1 MKVSQVLDELAKGIL
16 RPAYLVVGAEPLL
29 RDQALSALETTILG
43 NGPRDFNLDR
53 LDVAQTTPGRLEEA
67 LGSLPMMATHRLV
80 VLRGADGRGGKL
92 DAKWAERLEECV
104 TAQESGASTI
114 LVVVA
119 AKVDKRQR
127 WVKVFKEPAAMIECE
142 APTKSREIA
151 AFLKEE
157 AKRQGVI
164 LDADAAG
171 LLAERIGPQLLIL
184 RQEIEKA
191 ALVAGLGV
199 PIGREHVAASV
210 ASIADEPIWD
220 LTDAIGQGRSA
231 EALDQLARML
241 GRGAAAP
248 AVLGALASHFRKL
261 VRAGHGESLSGSPYM
276 VRKLEKQARR
286 YPPRRLIVC
295 LRAIHRA
302 DVELKG
308 GSVMR
313 PDRALEQLVLGL
325 AS

>member
-1 MKVSQVLDELAKGIL
+1 
-16 RPAYLVVGAEPLL
+16 
-29 RDQALSALETTILG
+29 
-43 NGPRDFNLDR
+43 
-53 LDVAQTTPGRLEEA
+53 
-67 LGSLPMMATHRLV
+67 MMATHRLV
-80 VLRGADGRGGKL
+80 VLRGVDGRGGKL
-92 DAKWAERLEECV
+92 EAKWAERLEECV
-104 TAQESGASTI
+104 GAQESGASAI

-127 WVKVFKEPAAMIECE
+127 WVKAFKEPAAMIDCE
-142 APTKSREIA
+142 APTKPREIA

-157 AKRQGVI
+157 AKRQGVT
-164 LDADAAG
+164 LDVDAAG
-171 LLAERIGPQLLIL
+171 LLAERIGSQLLIL

-210 ASIADEPIWD
+210 ANIADESIWN
-220 LTDAIGQGRSA
+220 LTDAIGLGRSA
-231 EALDQLARML
+231 EALDQLSRML

-261 VRAGHGESLSGSPYM
+261 VRVGHGESLSGSSYM
-276 VRKLEKQARR
+276 VSKLEQQARR